1 MNGLSIKTLQTDGVT
16 ITEVC
21 GEPKAIRGMESVTAL
36 MDELDALGGASR
48 VLAARELVDD
58 SLFDLKSGFAGELAK
73 QLTRRGMKLA
83 VYGSLG
89 LLEDLA
95 LKAFILE
102 AKLGETV
109 RFTKTRADALRW
121 LAKG

>member
-1 MNGLSIKTLQTDGVT
+1 MDGAD
-16 ITEVC
+16 IAEVC

-48 VLAARELVDD
+48 VLAARELVDEG
-58 SLFDLKSGFAGELAK
+58 LFDIKSGFAGELAK

-89 LLEDLA
+89 LLEGLA
-95 LKAFILE
+95 LKAFILD
-102 AKLGETV
+102 AKLSETV
-109 RFTKTRADALRW
+109 RFAKTRADALRW
-121 LAKG
+121 LARG

>member
-1 MNGLSIKTLQTDGVT
+1 MKGLSIKTLQMDGAD
-16 ITEVC
+16 IAEVC

-48 VLAARELVDD
+48 VLAARELVDEG
-58 SLFDLKSGFAGELAK
+58 LFDLKSGFANELAK